1 MNISG
6 YKGTV
11 MSIPTYND
19 GSFFLFEIKHSKDT
33 FPQEKIKKV
42 YDEEIFYEEL
52 SLTDSIIFENEKRDR
67 KIVSKIRIMQDK
79 NINSN
84 HVLKIEDEY
93 YHVFNI
99 YHFKNSDGFP
109 QSDIT
114 LEEYPNPIIMEEDD
128 A

>member
-11 MSIPTYND
+11 TSIPTYND

>member
-1 MNISG
+1 MSISG
-6 YKGTV
+6 FKGTV
-11 MSIPTYND
+11 TSIPTYND
-19 GSFFLFEIKHSKDT
+19 GSFLLFEIKHNENT
-33 FPQEKIKKV
+33 FPQEFLKQK
-42 YDEEIFYEEL
+42 YDEEIFYDEL
-52 SLTDSIIFENEKRDR
+52 SLSDNIIFENEKRDI

-84 HVLKIEDEY
+84 SVLKIDGNF

-114 LEEYPNPIIMEEDD
+114 LEEYPNPVLEG
-128 A
+128 AVC

>member
-1 MNISG
+1 MNTLG

-11 MSIPTYND
+11 TSIPIYND
-19 GSFFLFEIKHSKDT
+19 GSFFLFEIKHSKDKY
-33 FPQEKIKKV
+33 PQEKLKEV

-67 KIVSKIRIMQDK
+67 KIVSKIRIMQDRT
-79 NINSN
+79 INSN
-84 HVLKIEDEY
+84 HVLKIGSNF

-114 LEEYPNPIIMEEDD
+114 LEEYPNPVMMEEKD

>member
-1 MNISG
+1 MSISG
-6 YKGTV
+6 FKGIVT
-11 MSIPTYND
+11 SIPTYNE
-19 GSFFLFEIKHSKDT
+19 GSFLLFKIKHNENS
-33 FPQEKIKKV
+33 FPQEILKKI
-42 YDEEIFYEEL
+42 YDDEIFYEEL
-52 SLTDSIIFENEKRDR
+52 SLSDNIIFENEKRDI

-84 HVLKIEDEY
+84 SVLKIGDNF

-114 LEEYPNPIIMEEDD
+114 LEEYPNPVLEENVC
-128 A
+128 